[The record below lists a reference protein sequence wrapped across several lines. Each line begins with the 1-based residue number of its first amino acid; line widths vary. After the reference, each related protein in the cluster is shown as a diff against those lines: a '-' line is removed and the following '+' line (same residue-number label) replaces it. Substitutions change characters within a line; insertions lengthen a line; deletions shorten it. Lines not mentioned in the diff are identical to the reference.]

1 MLEWKDAI
9 PSCTLHLCSDPAPP
23 LYPALSLERMLSC
36 LKKEMENGSSICLPW
51 WLQLTGWA
59 YLHSRL
65 LWVWLPL
72 TAPTADKRGNIKEN
86 RRAAELRHQCFFS
99 SSHPPPPPAT
109 TISPSQTTAPSVA
122 SLFFPLHRRFRAVRR
137 GMWHHKN
144 SPEVSWL
151 VTSTAACLVSG
162 FPQGKLWSGPCLCT
176 SRLLKGKRK
185 KIFNRM
191 FLHLVNWQNSFLE
204 PCLGKQICGRVS
216 DWQWGEFGMWKQDE
230 LLSLDKESELQH
242 CFAWDSRKASK
253 VWSRNKHAGL
263 SV

>member
-1 MLEWKDAI
+1 MRYHRA
-9 PSCTLHLCSDPAPP
+9 PSIFAVIQLLLCI
-23 LYPALSLERMLSC
+23 LLFLWRECCHALKRRWRMAAAYVCHGGCSWQAELISTAAC
-36 LKKEMENGSSICLPW
+36 YECDYRWRHQQLIKEGTLKKTE
-51 WLQLTGWA
+51 
-59 YLHSRL
+59 
-65 LWVWLPL
+65 
-72 TAPTADKRGNIKEN
+72 
-86 RRAAELRHQCFFS
+86 ELRSWDISVSFHQAT
-99 SSHPPPPPAT
+99 PPPPAT
-109 TISPSQTTAPSVA
+109 TVSPSQTTAPSVA
-122 SLFFPLHRRFRAVRR
+122 SLFFPLHHRFRAVRR

-230 LLSLDKESELQH
+230 LLSLDKVSELQH